1 MKMKHVMIQEII
13 DFGVEGFPKNNA
25 KRNVLILMNVCFTI
39 LLQKIGVHCTNPAFG
54 VEPLELMRQHLKN
67 SKH

>member
-13 DFGVEGFPKNNA
+13 AYGVEGCQKNNV

-54 VEPLELMRQHLKN
+54 VEPLELMRRHLKSSN
-67 SKH
+67 H